1 MTAPRRLN
9 TIVAAALL
17 ALFAVAC
24 QPQAAT
30 DGATAAAP
38 AETPAGTP
46 AHGADLKSFKTGQFD
61 KLEFMP
67 EMAIPASPFM
77 DAAGNPHSFAEFQG
91 KVVVFNIWAEWCAP
105 CVEEM
110 PTLAGLQKAFA
121 GKDVVVVPIAFGY
134 PEARDSAK
142 KKLQELVGDQLPFY
156 YDDKFNVN
164 ADAKSGAFP
173 STIIYD
179 KQGKERA
186 RLIYPAKWDA
196 PDAVGLVQ
204 AVLDEAS

>member
-1 MTAPRRLN
+1 MRLKPAF
-9 TIVAAALL
+9 AAALL
-17 ALFAVAC
+17 ALFGAAC
-24 QPQAAT
+24 QPDKQAAT
-30 DGATAAAP
+30 ETAAAP
-38 AETPAGTP
+38 AAAPAE
-46 AHGADLKSFKTGQFD
+46 KSGSLEQFKKGQLTELDFD
-61 KLEFMP
+61 QDMTLPVSTFV
-67 EMAIPASPFM
+67 
-77 DAAGNPHSFAEFQG
+77 DAAGKPHTFAEFKG

-134 PEARDSAK
+134 PDKLDSARA
-142 KKLQELVGDQLPFY
+142 KLKGLVGDALPFY

-179 KQGKERA
+179 RQGKEQA

-204 AVLDEAS
+204 AVLDGATS

>member
-1 MTAPRRLN
+1 MSLKPAF
-9 TIVAAALL
+9 AAALL
-17 ALFAVAC
+17 ALFAAAC
-24 QPQAAT
+24 QPDQTAAT
-30 DGATAAAP
+30 ETAAAP
-38 AETPAGTP
+38 AAK
-46 AHGADLKSFKTGQFD
+46 ASLQAFKTGQ
-61 KLEFMP
+61 LEQLDLDQDMTLPVSTFV
-67 EMAIPASPFM
+67 
-77 DAAGNPHSFAEFQG
+77 DAEGKPHTFEEFKG

-110 PTLAGLQKAFA
+110 PSLAGLQKAFE

-134 PEARDSAK
+134 PDAVESTK
-142 KKLQELVGDQLPFY
+142 KKLKELVGDQLPFY

-179 KQGKERA
+179 KQGKEQA
-186 RLIYPAKWDA
+186 RLVYPAKWDA

-204 AVLDEAS
+204 AVLDGVS

>member
-1 MTAPRRLN
+1 MTLKPAF
-9 TIVAAALL
+9 AAALL
-17 ALFAVAC
+17 ALFAAAC
-24 QPQAAT
+24 QPEGGEAAQ
-30 DGATAAAP
+30 TAAAP
-38 AETPAGTP
+38 APAID
-46 AHGADLKSFKTGQFD
+46 AKSLQSFKTGQLEQLDFD
-61 KLEFMP
+61 QDMTL
-67 EMAIPASPFM
+67 PASAFM
-77 DAAGNPHSFAEFQG
+77 DAAGNPHTFEEFKG

-134 PEARDSAK
+134 PDARDSAK
-142 KKLQELVGDQLPFY
+142 KKLDELVGGDLPFY

-179 KQGKERA
+179 RQGKEQA
-186 RLIYPAKWDA
+186 RLVYPAKWDA

-204 AVLDEAS
+204 AVLDGAS